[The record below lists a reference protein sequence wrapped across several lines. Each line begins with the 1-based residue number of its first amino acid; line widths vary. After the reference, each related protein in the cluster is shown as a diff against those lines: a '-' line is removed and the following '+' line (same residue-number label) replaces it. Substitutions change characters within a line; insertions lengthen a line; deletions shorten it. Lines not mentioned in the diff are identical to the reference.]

1 MDVEELGLYDF
12 LQLIRTRRR
21 TLGWTIAAATVMG
34 LLIGILSRPVYR
46 ADVVLAPLTT
56 GIDGQALEGLGSSLG
71 GLASL
76 VGLGG
81 KNGASD
87 IEQNIAVLRSRA
99 LADHFISQHQLAIIL
114 FENRWDKGEGRWK
127 KVAPSPVK
135 VQLSRLLNNLSG
147 DTVRVRPSDGAPTA
161 DEIYRAFDKVVRSVD
176 RDEKTGLVTLGMK
189 WHDPIVAATWASEYA
204 RAANDYIRAQKI
216 SEAERSLKY
225 LEEQIRKTSLT
236 EMHDALYKLVENETK
251 QSMLANVR
259 EEFAFR
265 IIDPATAPELRVSP
279 KRAILLG
286 IGLMGGFILGLGII
300 LTQNYF
306 SVMRIA
312 RQG

>member
-12 LQLIRTRRR
+12 VQLVRTRRR
-21 TLGWTIAAATVMG
+21 TLGWTMAATTIMG
-34 LLIGILSRPVYR
+34 LLIGIFSRPVYL
-46 ADVVLAPLTT
+46 AETVLAPLST
-56 GIDGQALEGLGSSLG
+56 GVDGQAIEGLGSSLG
-71 GLASL
+71 GIASL

-99 LADHFISQHQLAIIL
+99 LVEHFVDHYQLAIVL
-114 FENRWDKGEGRWK
+114 FANRWDKGEGRWK
-127 KVAPSPVK
+127 KGLPNSIMGRV
-135 VQLSRLLNNLSG
+135 SRLLNSLSG
-147 DTVRVRPSDGAPTA
+147 DTVRVRPSDGAPTP
-161 DEIYRAFDKVVRSVD
+161 DEIYRAFDKVRTVN

-204 RAANDYIRAQKI
+204 AVANNYIRAQKI
-216 SEAERSLKY
+216 GEAERSLKY
-225 LEEQIRKTSLT
+225 LEEQIRQTSLT
-236 EMHDALYKLVENETK
+236 EMHDSLYKLVESETK

-286 IGLMGGFILGLGII
+286 IGLMGGFMLGLGII
-300 LTQNYF
+300 LVQNYF

-312 RQG
+312 RRG

>member
-1 MDVEELGLYDF
+1 LDVEELGLYDF
-12 LQLIRTRRR
+12 LQLVRTRRR
-21 TLGWTIAAATVMG
+21 TLGWTMAATTIMG
-34 LLIGILSRPVYR
+34 LLIGIFSRPVYL
-46 ADVVLAPLTT
+46 AETVLAPLST
-56 GIDGQALEGLGSSLG
+56 GVDGQAIEGLGSSLG
-71 GLASL
+71 GIASL

-99 LADHFISQHQLAIIL
+99 LVEHFVDHYQLAIVL
-114 FENRWDKGEGRWK
+114 FANRWDKGEGRWK
-127 KVAPSPVK
+127 KEVPNPIK
-135 VQLSRLLNNLSG
+135 VQLSRLLNSLSG
-147 DTVRVRPSDGAPTA
+147 DTVGVRPSDGTPTP
-161 DEIYRAFDKVVRSVD
+161 DEIYRAFDKVRTVN

-204 RAANDYIRAQKI
+204 AVANNYIRAQKI
-216 SEAERSLKY
+216 GEAERSLKY
-225 LEEQIRKTSLT
+225 LEEQIRQTSLT
-236 EMHDALYKLVENETK
+236 EMHDSLYKLVESETK

-286 IGLMGGFILGLGII
+286 IGLMGGFMLGLGII
-300 LTQNYF
+300 LVQNYF

-312 RQG
+312 RRG